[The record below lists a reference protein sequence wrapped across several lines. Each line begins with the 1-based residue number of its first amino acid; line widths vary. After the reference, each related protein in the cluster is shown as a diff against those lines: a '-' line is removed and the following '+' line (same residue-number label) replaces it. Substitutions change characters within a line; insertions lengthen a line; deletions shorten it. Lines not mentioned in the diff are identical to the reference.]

1 MNNPIVSGTKSS
13 INFSF
18 SNGDT
23 AVIRFITPDI
33 LKVVYSFNDTSDGLK
48 SFAVISSN
56 EVNTCPEVRDEFQL
70 LPPVYFSAKFEEEKI
85 RILGAKLKVEVNKDS
100 FSVRVFNKDDR
111 LIHEDIPEIGYFSDD
126 NKRINHSFAV
136 NDFHKYYG
144 SGERTGELNKYGH
157 TVKMYCCD
165 SIGYDPIHTDP
176 LYKHIPFFTKV
187 SDDNKCYCGIFYD
200 NTTEGQ
206 INFGQSRSGYWPPFC
221 RATFDGGRIEY
232 YIISGS
238 SFSEVLENYTLLT
251 GRQSLVPYYA
261 MGYMAS
267 TMYYT
272 EQEKD
277 CDKGI
282 EHFVEQCEKYDI
294 PVDGF
299 HMSSGYT
306 AENGKRCVF
315 NWNKKRFPEPEEYF
329 KWMNERKV
337 YVSPNIK
344 PAMLTV
350 HPLYE
355 EFKKRK
361 AFIINGETGE
371 PQLFRYWGGLA
382 SFIDFLSE
390 EGRAAWKEYL
400 KKELLEKGAMAIWD
414 DNNEYEIDK
423 LNSICND
430 GRNAKA
436 LKPVFANVMAKCA
449 VEAYKELGSL
459 RPYIL
464 SRSGYAGI
472 QRYAQTWAGDNS
484 TSWES
489 LKYNVLTI
497 MGMGLSGV
505 ANQGCD
511 IGGFQG
517 PAPDSELFV
526 RWVENGI
533 FQPRFSIHSCNTD
546 NTVTQPWSFNGY
558 TDYVRKALKLRNSL
572 SLYLYSCLR
581 ESNKHGTPVMRPL
594 FFDFSEDEESWKHDF
609 QFMYGPSLMVANV
622 LDKGA
627 VKKRVYLPKGCDW
640 YDYHTLAKYPGGI
653 ELEVD
658 APLGKIPM
666 FIRTGGMLPL
676 IKSFA
681 RNEIANTKKISLIV
695 DVSSESTFCLYQDDG
710 ITDLYKSGEYLETS
724 ISVVPQQGCSLLIFK
739 KDGNMSEITEE
750 IELRLLGSDIAPL
763 SVSVGDKKLT
773 PLLDSI
779 DYIEN
784 DNSFYFDL
792 GAKCTY
798 IKYEQV
804 KGNYTVQ
811 VDYSIHDLIDM

>member
-1 MNNPIVSGTKSS
+1 MNKSTVSGTKSS
-13 INFSF
+13 VTFSLQ
-18 SNGDT
+18 NGEKST
-23 AVIRFITPDI
+23 IRFITPDI
-33 LKVVYSFNDTSDGLK
+33 LKVVYSFDGISDGLN
-48 SFAVISSN
+48 SFAVVSSN
-56 EVNTCPEVRDEFQL
+56 EVNTCPEVKDEFNL
-70 LPPVYFSAKFEEEKI
+70 LPPVYFSAKYEENEI
-85 RILGAKLKVEVNKDS
+85 ILLGNNLKVEVSTDF
-100 FSVRVFNKDDR
+100 FSVRVFNKSGR
-111 LIHEDIPEIGYFSDD
+111 IIHEDIPEIGYFRDD
-126 NKRINHSFAV
+126 NKRINHTFAV

-144 SGERTGELNKYGH
+144 TGERTGELNKYGH

-221 RATFDGGRIEY
+221 RATFDSGRIEY

-238 SFSEVLENYTLLT
+238 SFSEVLNNYTLLT
-251 GRQSLVPYYA
+251 GRQRLVPYYA

-272 EQEKD
+272 EQAKD

-294 PVDGF
+294 PVDCF

-306 AENGKRCVF
+306 VENGKRCVF
-315 NWNKKRFPEPEEYF
+315 NWNKKRFPEPEEFF
-329 KWMNERKV
+329 KWMNKQKV
-337 YVSPNIK
+337 FVSPNIK

-361 AFIINGETGE
+361 AFIINGDTGE

-390 EGRAAWKEYL
+390 EGRTAWKDYL
-400 KKELLEKGAMAIWD
+400 KKELLEKGAKAIWD

-423 LNSICND
+423 INSFCND
-430 GRNAKA
+430 GRNAKEN
-436 LKPVFANVMAKCA
+436 KPVFANIMAKCA
-449 VEAYKELGSL
+449 IEAYEELGSL

-505 ANQGCD
+505 SNQGCD

-546 NTVTQPWSFNGY
+546 NTVTQPWSFSGY
-558 TDYVRKALKLRNSL
+558 TDYVRSAIKLRNSL

-581 ESNKHGTPVMRPL
+581 ESNKRGTPVMRPL
-594 FFDFSEDEESWKHDF
+594 FYDFPDDNESWLHDF

-622 LDKGA
+622 FEKGA
-627 VKKRVYLPKGCDW
+627 VTKKVYFPKGCDW
-640 YDYHTLAKYPGGI
+640 YDYHSFKRYPGGT
-653 ELEVD
+653 ESEVD
-658 APLGKIPM
+658 APLGRIPI
-666 FIRTGGMLPL
+666 FIRTGGILPR
-676 IKSFA
+676 INSCP
-681 RNEIANTKKISLIV
+681 RNEIINTKKVSLIA
-695 DVSSESTFCLYQDDG
+695 DVSTGSTFCLYQDDG
-710 ITDLYKSGEYLETS
+710 ITEQYRDGAYLETS
-724 ISVVPQQGCSLLIFK
+724 INVVPQTDCTLLVFK
-739 KDGNMSEITEE
+739 KDGNMNEITEE
-750 IELRLLGSDIAPL
+750 IELILLGSDIAPL
-763 SVSVGDKKLT
+763 SVTIGDKTLS
-773 PLLDSI
+773 PVLDDI
-779 DYIEN
+779 DYIKN
-784 DNSFYFDL
+784 SNSFYYDL
-792 GAKCTY
+792 GKKCTY
-798 IKYEQV
+798 IRYEQTSD
-804 KGNYTVQ
+804 NYSVR